1 MVIITFKTAK
11 LAKDKGFNLN
21 SQAFYGCDDP
31 VSGESNK
38 LILRDW
44 EKWINFGKEDST
56 QDGTAIYSAPTQSLL
71 QKWLREVHG
80 IHIVIIPTVTSYWTY
95 KTLTVLS
102 ERDNDIIKGIK
113 SVSDLPPYDNVCGED
128 FSTYELALE
137 DALQKSLIL
146 IN

>member
-1 MVIITFKTAK
+1 MGETLITFETAK
-11 LAKDKGFNLN
+11 LAKEKGFDNKSQKGYYKHGDINL
-21 SQAFYGCDDP
+21 
-31 VSGESNK
+31 
-38 LILRDW
+38 LL
-44 EKWINFGKEDST
+44 WIDSENYNN
-56 QDGTAIYSAPTQSLL
+56 QKDFLCEASTQSLL

-80 IHIVIIPTVTSYWTY
+80 IHIVIIPTVTSHWTY

-128 FSTYELALE
+128 FSTYESALE